1 MYELLELLRARV
13 RRADDYSEDTILLAM
28 LQDAEAMILGYC
40 AREQVPEGC
49 KAAQVRL
56 AQALYNRRG
65 MEGES
70 SHSEGGA
77 SFTVD
82 ALPEDVKSMLKP
94 YRLARTVIG

>member
-49 KAAQVRL
+49 KAAHVRL

-65 MEGES
+65 MEG
-70 SHSEGGA
+70 GA
-77 SFTVD
+77 AIPRAAS
-82 ALPEDVKSMLKP
+82 AS
-94 YRLARTVIG
+94 RLTPCPRM